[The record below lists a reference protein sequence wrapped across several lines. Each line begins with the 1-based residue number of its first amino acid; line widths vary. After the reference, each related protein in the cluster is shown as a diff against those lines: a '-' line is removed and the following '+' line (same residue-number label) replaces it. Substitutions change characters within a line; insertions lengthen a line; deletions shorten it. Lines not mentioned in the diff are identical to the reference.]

1 MMVMIFTPLIVIWC
15 KKRFACECTCQ
26 RHTTEDQMS
35 VAQSAVEM
43 QRYASNELQ
52 DSDIAAEIGDLGICP
67 TRLKVEKDIGE
78 G

>member
-1 MMVMIFTPLIVIWC
+1 MMAMILTPPIVIFC
-15 KKRFACECTCQ
+15 KKRFACECTWQ

-43 QRYASNELQ
+43 QSYASNELQ
-52 DSDIAAEIGDLGICP
+52 DSDIAAEIGDLSICP
-67 TRLKVEKDIGE
+67 TRLKVVKDIGE

>member
-1 MMVMIFTPLIVIWC
+1 MILTPPILIWC

-26 RHTTEDQMS
+26 LQTTEDQMP
-35 VAQSAVEM
+35 VEQSAVEM
-43 QRYASNELQ
+43 QCHTPNELQ
-52 DSDIAAEIGDLGICP
+52 DSDIAAKIGDLNICP